1 VKLTVPRLRSMAAN
15 STMLELGT
23 TAPDFDLPDPSGTRW
38 TRRQFDGAPALLVAF
53 LCNHCPYVKHVGRE
67 LGLLTQRWA
76 ARGVAVV
83 GINSNDVGAYP
94 DDAPDKMLVTARQ
107 YGWDFPYLVD
117 DDQLVARAY
126 RAACTPDFFLFDADQ
141 RLFYR
146 GQFDDS
152 RPRNDQPVTGSAL
165 DAAVKSVL
173 AGGTPPADQWPSMG
187 CSIKWKPG
195 NEPDY
200 FA

>member
-1 VKLTVPRLRSMAAN
+1 MAAN

-23 TAPDFDLPDPSGTRW
+23 SAPDFELPDPSGRQW
-38 TRRQFDGAPALLVAF
+38 NRQQFDGAPALLVAF
-53 LCNHCPYVKHVGRE
+53 LCNHCPYVKHLGRE
-67 LGLLTQRWA
+67 LGLLTQRWT

-83 GINSNDVGAYP
+83 GINSNDVATYP
-94 DDAPDKMLVTARQ
+94 DDAPDRMVATARQ

-117 DDQLVARAY
+117 DGQGVALAY
-126 RAACTPDFFLFDADQ
+126 RAACTPDFFLFDGNQ

-146 GQFDDS
+146 GQFDES
-152 RPRNDQPVTGSAL
+152 RPRNDVSITGSAL
-165 DAAVKSVL
+165 NAAVKLAL
-173 AGGTPPADQWPSMG
+173 AGEAPPADQWPSMG

-200 FA
+200 FG

>member
-1 VKLTVPRLRSMAAN
+1 MAVT

-23 TAPDFDLPDPSGTRW
+23 EAPDFDLADPTGARTKLADQR
-38 TRRQFDGAPALLVAF
+38 GAPALLVAF
-53 LCNHCPYVKHVGRE
+53 LCNHCPYVKHLGRE

-83 GINSNDVGAYP
+83 GINSNDVDAYP
-94 DDAPDKMLVTARQ
+94 DDAPDRMLATARQ

-117 DDQLVARAY
+117 DTQAVAQAY
-126 RAACTPDFFLFDADQ
+126 RAACTPDFFLFDGDG
-141 RLFYR
+141 RLAYR

-152 RPRNDQPVTGSAL
+152 RPRNDRPITGADL
-165 DAAVKSVL
+165 DAAVKAVL
-173 AGGTPPADQWPSMG
+173 AGEPASADQWPSMG
-187 CSIKWKPG
+187 CSIKWKAG

-200 FA
+200 VA

>member
-1 VKLTVPRLRSMAAN
+1 MAAN

-23 TAPDFDLPDPSGTRW
+23 AAPDFDLPAPSGIRTTRD
-38 TRRQFDGAPALLVAF
+38 QFAGAPALLVAF
-53 LCNHCPYVKHVGRE
+53 LCNHCPYVKHLGRE

-76 ARGVAVV
+76 ARGVAIV
-83 GINSNDVGAYP
+83 GINSNDVSAYP
-94 DDAPDKMLVTARQ
+94 DDAPDKMLDTARQ

-117 DDQLVARAY
+117 DTQQVARAY
-126 RAACTPDFFLFDADQ
+126 RAACTPDFFLFDGDA

-152 RPRNDQPVTGSAL
+152 RPRNDQPITGATL
-165 DAAVKSVL
+165 HAAVKAVL
-173 AGGTPPADQWPSMG
+173 AGEPPPAEQWPSMG

-200 FA
+200 FG

>member
-1 VKLTVPRLRSMAAN
+1 MAAN

-23 TAPDFDLPDPSGTRW
+23 TAPDFDLPDPSGTVWSRQ
-38 TRRQFDGAPALLVAF
+38 QFDGAPALLVAF
-53 LCNHCPYVKHVGRE
+53 LCNHCPYVKHLGRE

-94 DDAPDKMLVTARQ
+94 DDAPDKMVTTARQ

-117 DDQLVARAY
+117 DDQRVAHAY
-126 RAACTPDFFLFDADQ
+126 RAACTPDFFLFDGDR

-146 GQFDDS
+146 GQFDES
-152 RPRNDQPVTGSAL
+152 RPRNDQPITGAAL
-165 DAAVKSVL
+165 DAAVKASL
-173 AGGTPPADQWPSMG
+173 AGEAPPADQWPSMG

-200 FA
+200 SG

>member
-1 VKLTVPRLRSMAAN
+1 MAAN

-23 TAPDFDLPDPSGTRW
+23 TAPDFDLPDPMGTQWSRQ
-38 TRRQFDGAPALLVAF
+38 QFDGAPALLIAF

-76 ARGVAVV
+76 ARGVAMV
-83 GINSNDVGAYP
+83 GINSNDADAYP
-94 DDAPDKMLVTARQ
+94 DDAPDKMVTTTRQ

-117 DDQLVARAY
+117 DDQRVAQAH
-126 RAACTPDFFLFDADQ
+126 RAACTPDFFLFDGEH

-146 GQFDDS
+146 GQFDGS
-152 RPRNDQPVTGSAL
+152 RPRNDVPTTGSAL
-165 DAAVKSVL
+165 DAAVKAAL
-173 AGGTPPADQWPSMG
+173 ASEAPPAEQWPSMG

-200 FA
+200 SG